1 MSRLT
6 ERDRRRVQES
16 LSGMKS
22 AVRLI
27 FFTQTIG
34 CETCLPT
41 RQIIDEIVPLSDEL
55 TFEEYNLVPDVAKAR
70 EYGIDKAPAIAV
82 VGEQD
87 TGIRF
92 IGEPAGYEFTSLID
106 AILLVSSGDSGLS
119 EESQGLVGAVK
130 TPVRIQVFVTP
141 T

>member
-1 MSRLT
+1 MSWLT
-6 ERDRRRVQES
+6 EGDRQKVREA

-22 AVRLI
+22 PVRLI

-41 RQIIDEIVPLSDEL
+41 RQLIDEVVLLSDEL
-55 TFEEYNLVPDVAKAR
+55 TFEEYNLVLDVEKAR
-70 EYGIDKAPAIAV
+70 EYGVDKAPAIAV
-82 VGEQD
+82 VGEKD
-87 TGIRF
+87 TGVRF
-92 IGEPAGYEFTSLID
+92 IGEPAGHEFASLID

-119 EESQGLVGAVK
+119 EESQALLAAVT
-130 TPVRIQVFVTP
+130 TPLHIQVFVTP